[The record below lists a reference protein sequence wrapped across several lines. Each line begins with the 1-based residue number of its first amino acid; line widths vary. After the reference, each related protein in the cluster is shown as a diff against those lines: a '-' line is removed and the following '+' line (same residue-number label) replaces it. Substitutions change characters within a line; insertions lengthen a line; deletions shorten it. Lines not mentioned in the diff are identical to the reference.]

1 MTDLKQRANL
11 AYDRALA
18 QKNLHERMSTRMF
31 VTHAGGMWQCDTTL
45 ISALYCYQDCAEIVL
60 LDCHQIPRKIVPS
73 ELLQLVKARHQEM
86 MNEYMVEYA
95 RLALVRTAKSV

>member
-1 MTDLKQRANL
+1 MTDLRQRANL

-18 QKNLHERMSTRMF
+18 QKNLHERMSARMF
-31 VTHAGGMWQCDTTL
+31 VTHAGGMWQCDTML
-45 ISALYCYQDCAEIVL
+45 LSALYCYQDHSYIVL

-73 ELLQLVKARHQEM
+73 ELLQVVKSRHQEL

-95 RLALVRTAKSV
+95 NLSSVRTAKDV